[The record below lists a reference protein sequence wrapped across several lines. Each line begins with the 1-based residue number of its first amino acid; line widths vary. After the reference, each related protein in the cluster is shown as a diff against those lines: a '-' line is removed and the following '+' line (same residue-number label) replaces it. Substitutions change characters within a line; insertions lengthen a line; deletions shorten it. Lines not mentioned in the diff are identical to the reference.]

1 MGFVTR
7 FFYFLWSDFFPLCV
21 EKGQSVQ
28 NGLFSFSS
36 KTNLPKDFKNGN
48 PTKEAQIENQVRKCN
63 LVTYF

>member
-1 MGFVTR
+1 LRGKR
-7 FFYFLWSDFFPLCV
+7 AIRAEWA
-21 EKGQSVQ
+21 
-28 NGLFSFSS
+28 FSFSS